1 MVVDFYPVKFA
12 DGTMHNRLVLKIVT
26 FMGQS
31 QSKSY
36 INKKDVADEI
46 NSRMEGYG
54 YEMTRLNTI
63 PQLFNSGLACAC

>member
-12 DGTMHNRLVLKIVT
+12 DGEIHNRLMLKIVT

-36 INKKDVADEI
+36 INKKDFKREVY
-46 NSRMEGYG
+46 SRVEGYG
-54 YEMTRLNTI
+54 YEITDESLI
-63 PQLFNSGLACAC
+63 PQLYNSAMGMAC